1 MWAFFP
7 TARLYQHDM
16 LARLKIVTIFLIV
29 HLLNGI
35 SGLFV
40 PFFFVQTTVVYN
52 KQKSKCRV
60 LIGQLPVYYL
70 PNGEY

>member
-1 MWAFFP
+1 MLAFFP

-16 LARLKIVTIFLIV
+16 LARLKIVTTFLIV

-40 PFFFVQTTVVYN
+40 PLFSFKLTLFITYKKVNVAF
-52 KQKSKCRV
+52 
-60 LIGQLPVYYL
+60 
-70 PNGEY
+70 

>member
-1 MWAFFP
+1 MCAFFP

-29 HLLNGI
+29 HLFNGI

-40 PFFFVQTTVVYN
+40 PLFSFKLTLFITTDWPTARLLFT
-52 KQKSKCRV
+52 QW
-60 LIGQLPVYYL
+60 
-70 PNGEY
+70 